1 MSDKTLTRRDFLKL
15 AGTTGAAVVVLGA
28 RSAVRAQASGEGPES
43 EHRWAM
49 VIDQAKCIGCGYC
62 TLACRASNDVREGM
76 EWNVVLEDEHLGG
89 EPVFLPRPCMHC
101 EHPPCAEVCPVGA
114 TYKRGDGIV
123 MMDYDKC
130 IGCRYCEVAC
140 PYGARV
146 FNWEQFEGENS
157 AVPKWGTPEV
167 ERRPRGVPEKC
178 SFCYQRIDRGLALG
192 LTPGVDHSATPA
204 CVNACPV
211 GARIFG
217 DLNDPNS
224 EVSLWLGEN
233 ESYRLR
239 DDLGTGPRVYYLP
252 KRKIEG

>member
-62 TLACRASNDVREGM
+62 TLACCASNDVREGM

-146 FNWEQFEGENS
+146 FNWETFEGENS

-217 DLNDPNS
+217 DLNDPDS
-224 EVSLWLGEN
+224 AVSQWLREN

-252 KRKIEG
+252 KRKREG